1 MLNTIL
7 ALKMLTLRTK
17 KTKIWID
24 EEEDISFS
32 VYIIFSEPIW
42 EEETT
47 SRIPFQSSFWKY
59 NDKGITDITVITSYD
74 DSNSGS

>member
-7 ALKMLTLRTK
+7 ALHMLKFRTK
-17 KTKIWID
+17 ITKIWID
-24 EEEDISFS
+24 EEKDISFS
-32 VYIIFSEPIW
+32 INIIFSEPIW
-42 EEETT
+42 EEVTT

-74 DSNSGS
+74 NSNSGS